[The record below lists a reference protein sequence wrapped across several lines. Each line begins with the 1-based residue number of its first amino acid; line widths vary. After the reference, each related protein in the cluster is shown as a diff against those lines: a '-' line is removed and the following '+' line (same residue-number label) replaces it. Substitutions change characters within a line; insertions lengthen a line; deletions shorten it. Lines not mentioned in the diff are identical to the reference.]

1 MNLWN
6 TILVGL
12 KEVGAH
18 KFRSLL
24 TMMGI
29 ILGVA
34 SLVGMSAMVKG
45 MENGLREALV
55 AIGGLEK
62 IRVES
67 EDDLPDYQRHL
78 QDQAKGITMR
88 DVYRLR
94 ASAPLVTNIVPF
106 IQRYGYRDSMGVT
119 HGSKRARPYIFAG
132 TWPGALPLNQHVVE
146 HGRMFTDIDDEE
158 SRSVCVIGTSIRD
171 ALFGDPDVIGREVVP
186 IGESIN
192 INGIPFTIIG
202 MFEHY
207 ESEAIMRTREEE
219 ARQAGAQNAIRTNA
233 VQRLGRSP
241 QYRPKGSHYVY
252 RIKNN
257 TIYIPLKTMVVK
269 FRSGTDSIG
278 IMDAPLTTLEMQIPS
293 VDVLEPALQQVRNV
307 LLVTHNGIEDFEFRT
322 QEDWA
327 EEITSTIRNARLSG
341 GIIAAISLI
350 VGGIGIMNIMLA
362 SISERVREIGIRKSV
377 GASDGAVFAQI
388 LIESLV
394 LALLGGLTGLAASW
408 SLVQLIG
415 VFTPD
420 GNLPVITPEALGVA
434 FLFSA
439 AVGVLAGLI
448 PAFKAARLHPIQA
461 LRYE

>member
-6 TILVGL
+6 TILIGL
-12 KEVGAH
+12 KEIGSH

-34 SLVGMSAMVKG
+34 SLVGMSALVKG
-45 MENGLREALV
+45 MENGLKEALV

-62 IRVES
+62 IRLES

-78 QDQAKGITMR
+78 ADQAKGVTLR

-106 IQRYGYRDSMGVT
+106 VQRHGYRDSMAVT
-119 HGSKRARPYIFAG
+119 HRSKRARPYIFAG
-132 TWPGALPLNQHVVE
+132 TWPGALEINEHVIA
-146 HGRMFTDIDDEE
+146 HGRMFNEIDDEE
-158 SRSVCVIGTSIRD
+158 ARSVCVIGTSIRD
-171 ALFGDPDVIGREVVP
+171 ALFGDPEVTGTEVIPV
-186 IGESIN
+186 GESVN

-207 ESEAIMRTREEE
+207 ESEAIQKAKAAAASNPPGNTS
-219 ARQAGAQNAIRTNA
+219 TN
-233 VQRLGRSP
+233 RNGRSTR
-241 QYRPKGSHYVY
+241 YRAKGSHFVY
-252 RIKNN
+252 RLKNN

-269 FRSGTDSIG
+269 FRSAIDTAG
-278 IMDAPLTTLEMQIPS
+278 IMDAPLSTLEMQIPS
-293 VDVLEPALQQVRNV
+293 VNLLEPALQQVRNV
-307 LLVTHNGIEDFEFRT
+307 MLLTHNGIEDFEFRT

-327 EEITSTIRNARLSG
+327 EEITATIRNARLSG
-341 GIIAAISLI
+341 GIIAAISLL

-377 GASDGAVFAQI
+377 GASDAAVFTQI
-388 LIESLV
+388 LMESLV
-394 LALLGGLTGLAASW
+394 LALLGGLAGLVASW

-415 VFTPD
+415 AFTPED
-420 GNLPVITPEALGVA
+420 NIPVITPEALLIA

-439 AVGVLAGLI
+439 VVGVVAGLI
-448 PAFKAARLHPIQA
+448 PAVKAARLDPIQA